1 MENLDI
7 QKSVSKRGKVLLIV
21 NNYKFSFCDKL
32 LNGESR
38 WRCRIPKCNATIYTI
53 GEDFLISRHNLIH
66 SHEELSKSALQKQ
79 FVAVAAKR
87 KASEDIGLQPKRI
100 IHSVLKENE
109 SDQLTIDDVKSVKRS
124 IYGERRKK
132 FPKLPKS
139 CLELHCALEDI
150 KEKIITN
157 RKENFLMINDIESNI
172 IIFSCDVN
180 LKHLCRC
187 TRIFMDETFKYCP
200 KYFLQLFTLHGYYN
214 GHYIPLA
221 FCLLKD
227 KLTETYAKCL
237 TILLNKCKEINLKF
251 QPEEIVIDFEKSI
264 HNAVKIVW
272 NEVKIIGC
280 RFHISQAWW
289 RKVQELG
296 LSKDYKERTEVG
308 KWIGYCF
315 GLLFL
320 GKKNYL
326 LFCTISHLINK

>member
-1 MENLDI
+1 
-7 QKSVSKRGKVLLIV
+7 
-21 NNYKFSFCDKL
+21 
-32 LNGESR
+32 
-38 WRCRIPKCNATIYTI
+38 
-53 GEDFLISRHNLIH
+53 
-66 SHEELSKSALQKQ
+66 
-79 FVAVAAKR
+79 
-87 KASEDIGLQPKRI
+87 
-100 IHSVLKENE
+100 
-109 SDQLTIDDVKSVKRS
+109 
-124 IYGERRKK
+124 
-132 FPKLPKS
+132 
-139 CLELHCALEDI
+139 
-150 KEKIITN
+150 
-157 RKENFLMINDIESNI
+157 
-172 IIFSCDVN
+172 
-180 LKHLCRC
+180 
-187 TRIFMDETFKYCP
+187 MDGTFKYCP

-264 HNAVKIVW
+264 HNAVKSVW

-326 LFCTISHLINK
+326 LFCTISH

>member
-1 MENLDI
+1 
-7 QKSVSKRGKVLLIV
+7 
-21 NNYKFSFCDKL
+21 
-32 LNGESR
+32 
-38 WRCRIPKCNATIYTI
+38 
-53 GEDFLISRHNLIH
+53 
-66 SHEELSKSALQKQ
+66 
-79 FVAVAAKR
+79 
-87 KASEDIGLQPKRI
+87 
-100 IHSVLKENE
+100 
-109 SDQLTIDDVKSVKRS
+109 
-124 IYGERRKK
+124 
-132 FPKLPKS
+132 
-139 CLELHCALEDI
+139 
-150 KEKIITN
+150 
-157 RKENFLMINDIESNI
+157 MINDIEFNI

-187 TRIFMDETFKYCP
+187 TRIFMDGTFKYCP

-264 HNAVKIVW
+264 HNAVKIVR

-320 GKKNYL
+320 GKKITYY
-326 LFCTISHLINK
+326 FVQFHINFMLM

>member
-1 MENLDI
+1 
-7 QKSVSKRGKVLLIV
+7 
-21 NNYKFSFCDKL
+21 
-32 LNGESR
+32 
-38 WRCRIPKCNATIYTI
+38 
-53 GEDFLISRHNLIH
+53 
-66 SHEELSKSALQKQ
+66 
-79 FVAVAAKR
+79 
-87 KASEDIGLQPKRI
+87 
-100 IHSVLKENE
+100 
-109 SDQLTIDDVKSVKRS
+109 
-124 IYGERRKK
+124 
-132 FPKLPKS
+132 
-139 CLELHCALEDI
+139 
-150 KEKIITN
+150 
-157 RKENFLMINDIESNI
+157 
-172 IIFSCDVN
+172 
-180 LKHLCRC
+180 
-187 TRIFMDETFKYCP
+187 MDT
-200 KYFLQLFTLHGYYN
+200 YYN

-272 NEVKIIGC
+272 NEVKITGC

-320 GKKNYL
+320 GKKITYY
-326 LFCTISHLINK
+326 FVQFHINFMLM

>member
-1 MENLDI
+1 
-7 QKSVSKRGKVLLIV
+7 
-21 NNYKFSFCDKL
+21 
-32 LNGESR
+32 
-38 WRCRIPKCNATIYTI
+38 
-53 GEDFLISRHNLIH
+53 
-66 SHEELSKSALQKQ
+66 
-79 FVAVAAKR
+79 
-87 KASEDIGLQPKRI
+87 
-100 IHSVLKENE
+100 
-109 SDQLTIDDVKSVKRS
+109 
-124 IYGERRKK
+124 
-132 FPKLPKS
+132 
-139 CLELHCALEDI
+139 
-150 KEKIITN
+150 
-157 RKENFLMINDIESNI
+157 
-172 IIFSCDVN
+172 
-180 LKHLCRC
+180 
-187 TRIFMDETFKYCP
+187 MDGTFKYCP

-264 HNAVKIVW
+264 HNAVKIVR

-315 GLLFL
+315 GLLFWV
-320 GKKNYL
+320 KKITYY
-326 LFCTISHLINK
+326 FVQFHINFMLM